1 MTREPRSEPG
11 QGPLIIRD
19 RSVLTERDSVWLRP
33 GVAG

>member
-1 MTREPRSEPG
+1 MTREPCFEPG

-19 RSVLTERDSVWLRP
+19 RSVLTERSAFCLRP